1 MAYLNK
7 KDEEVLFT
15 EIQNEIKKK
24 LLNSFKNQQGKLVEE
39 LETVNV
45 YELEIDEEKSDRD
58 TILIPTIIAAAR
70 VWVRFHPDGKSNDSL
85 NLRND
90 KVIVFKYDDD
100 LKQYKFSNAD
110 EVNFFIK

>member
-7 KDEEVLFT
+7 KDEEVLF
-15 EIQNEIKKK
+15 IQIQHEIKKK
-24 LLNSFKNQQGKLVEE
+24 LLNSFRNQQGKLVEDV
-39 LETVNV
+39 ETVNV
-45 YELEIDEEKSDRD
+45 YGLEIDEEQSDRD
-58 TILIPTIIAAAR
+58 TILIPTINAAVR
-70 VWVRFHPDGKSNDSL
+70 VWVRFHPDGKSNDSF

-90 KVIVFKYDDD
+90 KVIIFKYDDD